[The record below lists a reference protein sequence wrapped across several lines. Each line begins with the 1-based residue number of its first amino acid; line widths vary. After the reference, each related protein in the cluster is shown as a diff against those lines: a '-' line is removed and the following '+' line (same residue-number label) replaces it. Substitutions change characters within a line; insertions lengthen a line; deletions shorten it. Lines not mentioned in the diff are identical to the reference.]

1 MLILLSPAKT
11 MDFSP
16 HGLAESSVSDFLDV
30 SDELIDNLQKK
41 TPEDLSALMGVSPKI
56 AALNVDRFNTYKAP
70 RIQGP
75 DVKQALF
82 AFKGDVY
89 RDWPLAD
96 YNADDLQFA
105 QNHLRILSGLY
116 GLLRPLD
123 LIRPYRLEMGTP
135 LLTEK
140 GKGLYQFWGSRL
152 TDAINTQMEPMDDPF
167 VVNLAS
173 NEYFKAVK
181 KKELNVPVVTPVFK
195 DWKNGRYKIISFFA
209 KRARGAMAH
218 HLLKER
224 VSTREALLEF
234 TGMGYGFSPEG
245 STPDAP
251 LFLRKTDH

>member
-16 HGLAESSVSDFLDV
+16 HGLEESSVSDFLNM
-30 SDELIDNLQKK
+30 SGELISNLQKK
-41 TPEDLSALMGVSPKI
+41 TPEDLSALMGISPKI
-56 AALNVDRFNTYKAP
+56 AALNVDRFHSYKAP
-70 RIQGP
+70 KRQGP
-75 DVKQALF
+75 DVKQALY

-89 RDWPLAD
+89 RDWPLAE
-96 YNADDLQFA
+96 YNENDLQFA

-135 LLTEK
+135 LVTEK

-152 TDAINTQMEPMDDPF
+152 TDAINAHMQQMDDPF

-173 NEYFKAVK
+173 NEYFKALK

-224 VSTREALLEF
+224 VSTREALQEF
-234 TGMGYGFSPEG
+234 TGLGYTFSPDG
-245 STPDAP
+245 STSDVP
-251 LFLRKTDH
+251 LFLRRSDH